1 MSEKTAPAV
10 EIRSR
15 DVWCYNAITIL
26 LNTSLQLP
34 CEVTADTLSESYHC
48 MLVSGYN
55 VEFRLEIIIC
65 ILYLYIVK
73 ISNSSQT

>member
-15 DVWCYNAITIL
+15 DVCCYNAMTIL

-34 CEVTADTLSESYHC
+34 CEVTADILSESYHC
-48 MLVSGYN
+48 MLVSGYHAK
-55 VEFRLEIIIC
+55 FRLEVIQAAVIR
-65 ILYLYIVK
+65 
-73 ISNSSQT
+73 